1 MEELMSKISENRE
14 INSTITA
21 MNYNLNQNAH
31 RRVL

>member
-21 MNYNLNQNAH
+21 MNYNLNQKFKNN
-31 RRVL
+31 